1 MNKKRR
7 ERVAAAV
14 GMIETALG
22 ILEEVENEEQE
33 AYDNMPDG
41 LRDGDKGSAMS
52 EVIDAI
58 QNSRQEIESGKD
70 SLVDV
75 ANDA

>member
-7 ERVAAAV
+7 ERIAAAV

-33 AYDNMPDG
+33 AYDNMPDA

-52 EVIDAI
+52 EAVDTISNA
-58 QNSRQEIESGKD
+58 RQEIEGGKD
-70 SLVDV
+70 SLADL